1 MLHWLICLTNLG
13 KVTFSLSL
21 FSFFNFQM
29 IQLDLS
35 YLLISKCIIIGLIF
49 ISLSQIITAM
59 RTAILLELPYFQHE
73 AQCLT
78 HDTCPLN
85 IHWMNERPTANLFL
99 SSVNPKIQQQQRQM
113 SLLPHS
119 PLLLEGLAR
128 GMGTFL
134 FGFSVIL
141 LLEPMLISVGQFLSP
156 TQQQTLSY
164 IKVSL
169 YTSRSNGI
177 INNKN
182 LKSTLS
188 LPRLVLVIV
197 VLDVTPTSAY

>member
-113 SLLPHS
+113 SLFPTLPCFWRDL
-119 PLLLEGLAR
+119 PEGW
-128 GMGTFL
+128 G
-134 FGFSVIL
+134 
-141 LLEPMLISVGQFLSP
+141 LSC
-156 TQQQTLSY
+156 L
-164 IKVSL
+164 VSL
-169 YTSRSNGI
+169 WSCSW
-177 INNKN
+177 
-182 LKSTLS
+182 SQC
-188 LPRLVLVIV
+188 
-197 VLDVTPTSAY
+197 